1 MSKKLRK
8 KLFSK
13 TLEKK
18 ALDPGSMDIKNLQ
31 ISEFKTVD
39 EIFEEV
45 LQDLLAQYESEGK

>member
-13 TLEKK
+13 ALQKK
-18 ALDPGSMDIKNLQ
+18 ALDPGSMDIKN
-31 ISEFKTVD
+31 IEVSEFKTVD

-45 LQDLLAQYESEGK
+45 LYDLLAQYESEGK

>member
-13 TLEKK
+13 TLQKK
-18 ALDPGSMDIKNLQ
+18 ALDPGSMDIKN
-31 ISEFKTVD
+31 IEVNEFKTVD

-45 LQDLLAQYESEGK
+45 LYDLLAQYESEGK

>member
-13 TLEKK
+13 ALQKK
-18 ALDPGSMDIKNLQ
+18 ALDPAGMDIKN
-31 ISEFKTVD
+31 IEVGEFKTVD

-45 LQDLLAQYESEGK
+45 LYDLLAQYESEGK